1 MFGLVFSI
9 LTQPWTLI
17 AMVVLAVLLAGFA
30 YFRGIPALIKLVTDW
45 RAIAGALA
53 LLALVGSANLDR
65 KVDDLQEQVKTEQ
78 IETNAYVDA
87 ADVLTERAQQTRVRA
102 GETRRIQEALTQA
115 TPGEEVDAVMDQIAA
130 EQERSRSAR
139 DGAGA

>member
-1 MFGLVFSI
+1 MFGLVFSL

-17 AMVVLAVLLAGFA
+17 LLGVLAAGLALLA
-30 YFRGIPALIKLVTDW
+30 YVRGLPVLIKLVTDW
-45 RAIAGALA
+45 RAIAAA
-53 LLALVGSANLDR
+53 VLLIGLVGSANLDH
-65 KVDDLQEQVKTEQ
+65 KVSDLQDQVKTEQ

-87 ADVLTERAQQTRVRA
+87 ADVLTERAHQTRARA
-102 GETRRIQEALTQA
+102 GETRRIQEALTRA

-130 EQERSRSAR
+130 EQERSRNPR